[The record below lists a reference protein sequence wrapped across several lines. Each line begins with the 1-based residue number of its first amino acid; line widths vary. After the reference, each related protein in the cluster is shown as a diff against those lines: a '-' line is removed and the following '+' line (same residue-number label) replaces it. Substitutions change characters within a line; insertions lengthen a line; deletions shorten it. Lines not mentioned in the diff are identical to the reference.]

1 MSIVCPRQN
10 GVLLST
16 AAFSIAEVERET
28 GLSKDQLRVWERRY
42 GFPVPQRNIYGERA
56 YSDAELVKLKVVRRL
71 LDKGMRPSRILGLPL
86 EELHALSSGGAD
98 MERTA
103 PQDLALYL
111 LRTHQVS
118 DLRKELGQTLMRDGL
133 FRFVTE
139 TAAPLTVLVGD
150 AWMRGE
156 LRVFEEHLFTEMLQG
171 LLRAAIAQGQGS
183 GGTPRVLLT
192 TLPGEPHGLGMLMA
206 EAIFTLEGAQCVPL
220 GTQTPVG
227 DVAEA
232 ARAKRVDI
240 VALSFSANFPPNQLS
255 EGVSQLCGAL
265 PAGRALWC
273 GGAGAVRA
281 RRLPEGIRRI
291 SGLHEIG
298 PALSEWRL
306 GAELRDG
313 SGG

>member
-1 MSIVCPRQN
+1 
-10 GVLLST
+10 
-16 AAFSIAEVERET
+16 
-28 GLSKDQLRVWERRY
+28 LSKDQLRVWERRY

-56 YSDAELVKLKVVRRL
+56 YSDAEVVKLKVVRRL
-71 LDKGMRPSRILGLPL
+71 LDKGMRPSRILGLPV
-86 EELHALSSGGAD
+86 EELHALSSEGID
-98 MERTA
+98 IERSA
-103 PQDLALYL
+103 PQDLALFL
-111 LRTHQVS
+111 LRTHQVTE
-118 DLRKELGQTLMRDGL
+118 LRKELGQTLMRDGL

-171 LLRAAIAQGQGS
+171 LLRSAISQGQGS
-183 GGTPRVLLT
+183 DGTPKVLLT

-232 ARAKRVDI
+232 ARVKRVDI

-255 EGVSQLCGAL
+255 EGLSQLRGIL
-265 PAGRALWC
+265 PKGTELWC

-281 RRLPEGIRRI
+281 RRVPEGIRRI
-291 SGLHEIG
+291 SGLHDIG
-298 PALSEWRL
+298 PAFSEWRA
-306 GAELRDG
+306 GAEPQAER
-313 SGG
+313 GG